1 MAKDG
6 IYTFVTLGTVKVYV
20 FDLMIMGGRV
30 IYLRTYWFRVNLS
43 KPV

>member
-1 MAKDG
+1 MAKNW

-20 FDLMIMGGRV
+20 FDLKRMGGRV
-30 IYLRTYWFRVNLS
+30 IGMRKYWFRVNFS